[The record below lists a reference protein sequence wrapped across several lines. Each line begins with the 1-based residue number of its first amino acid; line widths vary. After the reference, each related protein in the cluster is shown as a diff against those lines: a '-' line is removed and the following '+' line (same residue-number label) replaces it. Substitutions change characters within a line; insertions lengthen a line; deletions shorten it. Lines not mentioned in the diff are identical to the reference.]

1 MFEVL
6 KLPFMQRA
14 LIGGEFVAIIAGMIS
29 PILVFRKMSFMSVGI
44 SHGTFAGIA
53 LGIFLGISPLWS
65 AMAFAVGLGLL
76 IGFTSRTGKI
86 SEDATIGTLFSFSMA
101 FGIVL
106 ISLSKG
112 YHPDVMGYLFGDL
125 LAISSSDVY
134 FAGVILF
141 VTILWYVF
149 RGKAI
154 VYTTFDEDFSKI
166 IGIHVDLDY
175 YIFMAITALITV
187 AVVRFVGVVLAS
199 SIMIAP
205 AASAKM
211 LSKKFSRIVVLAV
224 FFGMISI
231 FLGIAFSFSLNISSG
246 PSVVFVVTTI
256 FLISLVLKWIRGKY
270 GSKNVKMV

>member
-1 MFEVL
+1 MFEFL
-6 KLPFMQRA
+6 KLSFMQRT
-14 LIGGEFVAIIAGMIS
+14 LVGGELVAIIAGMVS

-76 IGFTSRTGKI
+76 IGFTSKTGKI
-86 SEDATIGTLFSFSMA
+86 SEDATIGTLFAFSMA
-101 FGIVL
+101 LGIFL
-106 ISLSKG
+106 ISISKG

-134 FAGVILF
+134 FASTILF
-141 VTILWYVF
+141 ITVLWYIF
-149 RGKAI
+149 RSKTI
-154 VYTTFDEDFSKI
+154 VYATFDEDFSKI
-166 IGIHVDLDY
+166 VGIHVDLDY
-175 YIFMAITALITV
+175 YIFMAIMALITV

-211 LSKKFSRIVVLAV
+211 LSKKFSRIVILAI
-224 FFGMISI
+224 FFGTVSI
-231 FLGIAFSFSLNISSG
+231 FFGIAFSFSLNIPSG
-246 PSVVFVVTTI
+246 PSVVFIVTTI
-256 FLISLVLKWIRGKY
+256 FLISLVLKWIRGKH
-270 GSKNVKMV
+270 GSNNVKMV